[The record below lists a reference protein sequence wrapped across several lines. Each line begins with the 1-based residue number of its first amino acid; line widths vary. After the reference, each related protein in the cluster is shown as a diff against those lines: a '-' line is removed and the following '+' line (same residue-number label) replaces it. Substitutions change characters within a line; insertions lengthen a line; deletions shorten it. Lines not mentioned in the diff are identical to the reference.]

1 MDEEKTNS
9 SSDAGR
15 VVDTFDNRS
24 GEDRPTKSTEAVV
37 VREPT
42 SDVSSTEDDRK
53 PVPLS
58 WKLMAVALVTAIG
71 FGSQWSS
78 GLTGAMKT
86 TIKKELKINNTQF
99 ALLEAS
105 EDFMVTALMIVSGIV
120 TDRIGGAGAML
131 YGNFIYSAGSIL
143 VAAAAQTKS
152 YKFMMAGRVVRA
164 LGDIATQV
172 AQYKV
177 FSSWFAP
184 NNGFASTIGFELGIG
199 KVGAFAGKSSA
210 NIIAQKTGNFAWVFW
225 VAVFMNLSTNVLT
238 GLFYWFTKVAN
249 RKYHGINDPAT
260 GEELAEKSK
269 RFQFKKVLELPW
281 TFWAV
286 MGFSLFETSTA
297 IVFLQNATELAEQR
311 FGASSIQSGWY
322 TATLQYAGFF
332 VVPLLGAFLD
342 LYGQRIFILAGCGCG
357 VFLSMLLVCFSGAV
371 KGTAASFGVF
381 AVAYCFGPATI
392 IDSIR
397 TTMWDNTVFGTAY
410 AIKITMNNALSIQRP
425 DIWHGLTLYSMNII
439 VRVVTGK
446 IQDADNNSYDRVT
459 IVYVFLAGCSVVV
472 SLVLIVVSWRTPD
485 LRHLQWSRKRR
496 ILNGAMLNERKE
508 IFYGADGRR
517 NKRTSVICFLSLVAV
532 VLGSWCGYFWGVATG
547 NNE

>member
-1 MDEEKTNS
+1 MADTNRTAATAVCAS
-9 SSDAGR
+9 SRASSD
-15 VVDTFDNRS
+15 NS
-24 GEDRPTKSTEAVV
+24 I
-37 VREPT
+37 
-42 SDVSSTEDDRK
+42 DRK
-53 PVPLS
+53 PVPLP
-58 WKLMAVALVTAIG
+58 WKLMAVVLVTAIG

-105 EDFMVTALMIVSGIV
+105 EDFMVTALMLLSGIV

-131 YGNFIYSAGSIL
+131 YGNIIYSVGSIL

-184 NNGFASTIGFELGIG
+184 SNGFASTIGFELGIG
-199 KVGAFAGKSSA
+199 KIGAFAGKSSA
-210 NIIAQKTGNFAWVFW
+210 NIIAEKTGNFAWVFW
-225 VAVFMNLSTNVLT
+225 VAF
-238 GLFYWFTKVAN
+238 
-249 RKYHGINDPAT
+249 HGINDPAS
-260 GEELAEKSK
+260 GEKLSEKSK
-269 RFQFKKVLELPW
+269 KFQYKKVLELPW

-311 FGASSIQSGWY
+311 FGGSSIEAGWY
-322 TATLQYAGFF
+322 SALLQYGGFF
-332 VVPLLGAFLD
+332 IVPLLGAFLD
-342 LYGQRIFILAGCGCG
+342 IYGQRISILVGCGLG
-357 VFLSMLLVCFSGAV
+357 VFLSMLLVSFSGAV
-371 KGTAASFGVF
+371 KGTAASYGIF
-381 AVAYCFGPATI
+381 AIAYCFGPTTI
-392 IDSIR
+392 IDSTR
-397 TTMWDNTVFGTAY
+397 TTMWDSTVFGTAY
-410 AIKITMNNALSIQRP
+410 SIKITMNNA
-425 DIWHGLTLYSMNII
+425 MNII
-439 VRVVTGK
+439 VRVITGK

-459 IVYVFLAGCSVVV
+459 IVYVFLAGCSVLV
-472 SLVLIVVSWRTPD
+472 SLALIVASWKTPD
-485 LRHLQWSRKRR
+485 LRHLQWSRKKR
-496 ILNGAMLNERKE
+496 IANGTTLNERKGL
-508 IFYGADGRR
+508 FYGTFGSW
-517 NKRTSVICFLSLVAV
+517 NKRVSKICFFSLIAL